1 MEREDKT
8 KAVNCMS
15 VGVIGVG
22 FSFSFSVAVV

>member
-22 FSFSFSVAVV
+22 FSLLLLYDD